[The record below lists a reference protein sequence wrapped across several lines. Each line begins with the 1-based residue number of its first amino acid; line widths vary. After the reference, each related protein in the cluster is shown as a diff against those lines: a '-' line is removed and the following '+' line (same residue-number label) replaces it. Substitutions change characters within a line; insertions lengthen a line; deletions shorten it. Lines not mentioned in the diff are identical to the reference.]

1 MQSAMPYGLTGIP
14 SVQIPRSTFNRT
26 HGHKT
31 TFNSGYLIP
40 FYLDE
45 VLPGDTFNLQATLF
59 ARLSTPLFP
68 IMDNLYMDTQFFFC
82 PSRLLWDNFKAFMG
96 EKDIGDATTYL
107 IPVLDSTTYPAT
119 GFETSTLYDYLGLPT
134 LIPTGGGGFIAP
146 NYISAL
152 PLRAYNQI
160 YNFWYRDENLQAE
173 LATNTGDGPD
183 DIADYE
189 IVRRGKR
196 KDYFTGSLPWP
207 QKSSTIPNVSS
218 QFPIY
223 PSGDATV
230 YGTGKALTIT
240 DGTTLT
246 GLKVNSADVVGFSVN
261 AYNINLGAASANA
274 APPSNTVAYGVPA
287 KGTLG
292 VGTNTGL
299 VAELTDLSYYGVV
312 NELRTAVQIQR
323 FYEQDARGGTRY
335 NELVRSH
342 FGVTFPAP
350 IDRPEYLGGSSD
362 MINITPIAQTS
373 ETATSPQG
381 NLAATG
387 TGFTKPRFVKS
398 FNEHGYVMGIVSVR
412 ADLSYQQN
420 MDRMWFRSTKFDFY
434 WPTFAH
440 LGEQPILA
448 REIGTNFTVNDNDI
462 FSYNE
467 RYADYRYKPSL
478 ITGVFRSNA
487 TGSLDA
493 WHLAQDFTAR
503 PSLNPGFIVED
514 PPVDRIVA
522 VTTEPQFIMD
532 SLINLKC
539 ARPMPV
545 VSVPG
550 LMDHF

>member
-1 MQSAMPYGLTGIP
+1 MQSAMPYGLTGVP

-40 FYLDE
+40 FYCDE
-45 VLPGDTFNLQATLF
+45 VLPGDTFNLKATLF

-68 IMDNLYMDTQFFFC
+68 VMDNMYIDTQFFFA

-96 EKDIGDATTYL
+96 EKDIGDTTTYL
-107 IPVLDSTTYPAT
+107 VPVLDPATYPAA
-119 GFETSTLYDYLGLPT
+119 GFATSSIYDYMGLPT
-134 LIPTGGGGFIAP
+134 LIPTASPGFVAP
-146 NYISAL
+146 DYINAL
-152 PLRAYNQI
+152 PFRAYNQI
-160 YNFWYRDENLQAE
+160 YNFWYRDENLQTE
-173 LATNTGDGPD
+173 LAENSGDGPD
-183 DIADYE
+183 DIADYA

-196 KDYFTGSLPWP
+196 KDQFTGALPWP

-218 QFPIY
+218 QFPVY
-223 PSGDATV
+223 PSENTPVTGIGKNNQV
-230 YGTGKALTIT
+230 YAAGPHGVYETGGTG
-240 DGTTLT
+240 
-246 GLKVNSADVVGFSVN
+246 S
-261 AYNINLGAASANA
+261 
-274 APPSNTVAYGVPA
+274 VAYA
-287 KGTLG
+287 SYQNIDG
-292 VGTNTGL
+292 VGGNTAWAVEEDPANTGFPNIR
-299 VAELTDLSYYGVV
+299 VDYTTTDFYGVV

-362 MINITPIAQTS
+362 LINITPIAQTS

-381 NLAATG
+381 NLAAFG
-387 TGFTKPRFVKS
+387 TGYTRPRFVKS
-398 FNEHGYVMGIVSVR
+398 FNEHGYIIGIVSVR

-420 MDRMWFRSTKFDFY
+420 IDKMYLRSTKFDFY

-440 LGEQPILA
+440 LGEEAITLK
-448 REIGTNFTVNDNDI
+448 EIGTNFTAADDGV
-462 FSYNE
+462 FGYNE
-467 RYADYRYKPSL
+467 RYYSYRYKPSL

-493 WHLAQDFTAR
+493 WHLAQDFTVR
-503 PSLNPGFIVED
+503 PTLSASFVQEN

-522 VTTEPQFIMD
+522 VTSEPQFIMD

>member
-1 MQSAMPYGLTGIP
+1 MQSAMPYGLTGVP

-31 TFNSGYLIP
+31 TFNAGYLIP
-40 FYLDE
+40 FYVDE

-96 EKDIGDATTYL
+96 EKDISDSTTYL
-107 IPVLDSTTYPAT
+107 VPVLDSTTYPAA
-119 GFETSTLYDYLGLPT
+119 GFDTSSIYDYLGLPT
-134 LIPTGGGGFIAP
+134 LIATGSPGFVAP

-173 LATNTGDGPD
+173 LAVPTDDGPD
-183 DIADYE
+183 DIADYA

-196 KDYFTGSLPWP
+196 KDYFTGALPWP

-218 QFPIY
+218 QFPVY
-223 PSGDATV
+223 PSANAPVLGIGKSNQNYPNAS
-230 YGTGKALTIT
+230 GTFYES
-240 DGTTLT
+240 DGTTSVYANYAV
-246 GLKVNSADVVGFSVN
+246 VNPGSADGTVGIAGTAATSGYPSITADLASV
-261 AYNINLGAASANA
+261 
-274 APPSNTVAYGVPA
+274 
-287 KGTLG
+287 
-292 VGTNTGL
+292 
-299 VAELTDLSYYGVV
+299 DYYGIV

-323 FYEQDARGGTRY
+323 FYEQDGRGGTRY

-440 LGEQPILA
+440 LGEQTILA

-462 FSYNE
+462 FAYQE
-467 RYADYRYKPSL
+467 RYAEYRYKPSL

-487 TGSLDA
+487 TASLDA

-503 PSLNPGFIVED
+503 PSLNPGFIVEN

-522 VTTEPQFIMD
+522 VTSEPQFIMD